1 MRAEPDAQVA
11 SISKRFFMANI
22 IFGYLLGQK
31 RFRCWSGRLW
41 QGVFLVSLLS
51 PGPAALAFPGFG
63 NLAKEH
69 ADHVQGDALYQ
80 QAYAAYHDG
89 NYSLAERLTEQA
101 DKLKPD
107 QADGWNLRGVVLLKL
122 RSYDQAE
129 AAFKHS
135 LACDPDFWA
144 AQFNVAEVP
153 YQRKDYARARSRFE
167 QLLSQTDRYK
177 DNRKWEM
184 VLYKTFLSY
193 LFSGDEAGAK
203 KKLAKLSAAPGTN
216 PVLVYADAAVAFQ
229 RKDTAGAQ
237 RMIAAAQG
245 KFPQET
251 NDLFAEPLVQAGWIT
266 VLPSSPAISAGTAGL
281 LSGNGGAPA
290 ALGAAN
296 GVVATPGGVYNNHQP
311 VVIDP
316 KLEAAAAE
324 PLPEPDGAVRPML
337 TKVSGVRMPN
347 TPSPAPAASL
357 PRVAPTPKAAATH
370 PLAGPLPD
378 ASLEHAGLL
387 LE

>member
-1 MRAEPDAQVA
+1 MQAEPDAQVA

-22 IFGYLLGQK
+22 IFGYLLRREQ
-31 RFRCWSGRLW
+31 FRRGSGRLW
-41 QGVFLVSLLS
+41 RGLCLVLLLS
-51 PGPAALAFPGFG
+51 PGSPVLAFPGFG

-89 NYSLAERLTEQA
+89 NYPLAERLTEQA

-203 KKLAKLSAAPGTN
+203 KRLAKLSAAPGTN

-237 RMIAAAQG
+237 KMIAAARG

-266 VLPSSPAISAGTAGL
+266 VLPPSPAMPAGTSGL

-316 KLEAAAAE
+316 RLEAAAAE
-324 PLPEPDGAVRPML
+324 PLPEPDGAVKPML
-337 TKVSGVRMPN
+337 TKVAGVRMPN
-347 TPSPAPAASL
+347 IPSPAPAAPL
-357 PRVAPTPKAAATH
+357 PRVAATPTAAATH

-378 ASLEHAGLL
+378 PSLEHAGLL